1 MKSIYMAR
9 FSALLLCSSLQAE
22 AQFVSNP
29 IGIPFVPGCAAGT
42 SWTKTGTHYTCQA
55 PLPPPPPAQQPTP
68 QPQPTGP
75 TVVSQTTIVVYS
87 DGSGVVG
94 GGNNEELNSWSGSC
108 ESTSNVLKTVYSD
121 GSVVYSMGGVVVA
134 ITDGSQLLGWVHV
147 PGTCNTNNH

>member
-1 MKSIYMAR
+1 MKSICVASL
-9 FSALLLCSSLQAE
+9 SALLLCSSLQAE

-29 IGIPFVPGCAAGT
+29 IAMPSAPGCGAGT
-42 SWTKTGTHYTCQA
+42 SWTKSGARYVCQA
-55 PLPPPPPAQQPTP
+55 PPPPPPVVTP
-68 QPQPTGP
+68 PPGP

-87 DGSGVVG
+87 DGMGVVG
-94 GGNNEELNSWSGSC
+94 GGNNEEFNSWSGSC

-121 GSVVYSMGGVVVA
+121 GSVVYSMGGVVVT